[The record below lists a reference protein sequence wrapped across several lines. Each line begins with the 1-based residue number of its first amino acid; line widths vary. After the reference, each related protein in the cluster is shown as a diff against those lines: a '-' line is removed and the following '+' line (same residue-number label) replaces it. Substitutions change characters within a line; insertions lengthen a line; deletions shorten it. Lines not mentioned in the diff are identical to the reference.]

1 MSTFIITNQTNSPT
15 SVSGAPAFGSQLQ
28 RFDRGPRRFSF
39 PGQIIEWRSEQ
50 TNPVEASNASS
61 GITFVNFDFLR
72 QTVMETADLPKG
84 WDSGNAGPMSPAAI
98 QHAIWLLNALE
109 AARISP
115 SSVIPTCDD
124 SILIRYPFNHGTI
137 EWEFFSEG
145 DNIRVR
151 IEPSGEKSYLE
162 IPDDQIA
169 QYIF

>member
-1 MSTFIITNQTNSPT
+1 MSTFIIINQTNSPT
-15 SVSGAPAFGSQLQ
+15 SVPGAPALGSRIQ

-39 PGQIIEWRSEQ
+39 PAQIIEWRSEQ
-50 TNPVEASNASS
+50 TNPVEASNTSS

-72 QTVMETADLPKG
+72 QAVMETADLPQG

-115 SSVIPTCDD
+115 SRVIPTCDD
-124 SILIRYPFNHGTI
+124 SILIRYHFHDETI

-145 DNIRVR
+145 DNVRVR
-151 IEPSGEKSYLE
+151 IEASGERSYLE
-162 IPDDQIA
+162 IPADQIA
-169 QYIF
+169 QYI